1 MQHPNLEAFARMH
14 PNLEVSARMHN
25 LEASATRKMM
35 KY

>member
-1 MQHPNLEAFARMH
+1 MRHPNLEASARMH

>member
-1 MQHPNLEAFARMH
+1 MQHPNLEASARMH